1 MVLLK
6 AKEFDQ
12 ETTTKKAFNFNDIA
26 AEAKLIME
34 EARRRRREM
43 FDQALKEIDQ
53 TRQQVQA
60 LGHQQGYEKGL
71 AQGQKEGHQQA
82 LQESRQNFAQISEEL
97 LNTLRASCQ
106 QFDQCKHELLWQA
119 EQNMVTL
126 ALAVARK
133 VIKQA
138 GMLSTDVALENVKA
152 ALDMITG
159 KTDVV
164 VKLNPDDI
172 EHLKELTE
180 KNEKL
185 LGKYDSISF
194 ETDEKLTPGSCRVC
208 TSQGEIDARLE
219 TQINRIANELL
230 MTREDETDKPKD

>member
-12 ETTTKKAFNFNDIA
+12 ETTTKKAFNLNDIA
-26 AEAKLIME
+26 AEAKLIIE

-43 FDQALKEIDQ
+43 LDQALKEIDQ
-53 TRQQVQA
+53 TRQQAQT

-71 AQGQKEGHQQA
+71 AQGQEEGHQQA
-82 LQESRQNFAQISEEL
+82 LQESRQNFAQKSEEL
-97 LNTLRASCQ
+97 LNTFRAACQ

-119 EQNMVTL
+119 EQNMVAL
-126 ALAVARK
+126 ALAIARK

-152 ALDMITG
+152 ALDMVTD

-164 VKLNPDDI
+164 VKLSPGDI

-180 KNEKL
+180 KDEKM
-185 LGKYDSISF
+185 LGKYDSIRF
-194 ETDEKLTPGSCRVC
+194 ETDQILTPGSCRVC
-208 TSQGEIDARLE
+208 TNQGEIDARLE
-219 TQINRIANELL
+219 TQINRIADELL
-230 MTREDETDKPKD
+230 MAREDETEKPKN